1 MRVKNCVCIFLLL
14 ISAGCSTS
22 LKQRDI
28 RECRENAF
36 QNQTLPMAVIEA
48 QYNDCLS
55 EKREIQTA
63 ERQMAL
69 IEHVFEVMLDI
80 FGVQESD

>member
-1 MRVKNCVCIFLLL
+1 MRVKNCVSIFLLL
-14 ISAGCSTS
+14 ISAGCSTG

-48 QYNDCLS
+48 QYKECLS
-55 EKREIQTA
+55 EKRKIQTA

-80 FGVQESD
+80 FGVKESD

>member
-1 MRVKNCVCIFLLL
+1 MKNCVCIFLLL
-14 ISAGCSTS
+14 ISAGCSTG

-36 QNQTLPMAVIEA
+36 QNQALPMAVIEV

-55 EKREIQTA
+55 EKREMQAA

-69 IEHVFEVMLDI
+69 IEHGFEVTLDV
-80 FGVQESD
+80 FGVKEPD

>member
-1 MRVKNCVCIFLLL
+1 MKNCVCIFLLL
-14 ISAGCSTS
+14 ISAGCSTG

-36 QNQTLPMAVIEA
+36 QNQTQPMAVIEA
-48 QYNDCLS
+48 EYKECLN
-55 EKREIQTA
+55 EKREMQAA

-69 IEHVFEVMLDI
+69 IENVFEIILDLL
-80 FGVQESD
+80 GVKEPD

>member
-1 MRVKNCVCIFLLL
+1 MKNCVCIFLLL
-14 ISAGCSTS
+14 ISAGCSTG

-36 QNQTLPMAVIEA
+36 QNQALPMAVIEV

-55 EKREIQTA
+55 EKREMQAA

-69 IEHVFEVMLDI
+69 IENVFEIILDV
-80 FGVQESD
+80 FGVKEPD

>member
-1 MRVKNCVCIFLLL
+1 MKNCVCIFLLL
-14 ISAGCSTS
+14 ISAGCSTG

-48 QYNDCLS
+48 QYKECLN

-63 ERQMAL
+63 EQQMSL
-69 IEHVFEVMLDI
+69 IENVFEILLDA
-80 FGVQESD
+80 FGVKEPD